1 MVAFVVTF
9 ICVIIKAVAVEK
21 EVGAQSKPV
30 SKQFVVMSALVA
42 VKIQQEPVRGSSR
55 NE

>member
-1 MVAFVVTF
+1 MVIFILTF
-9 ICVIIKAVAVEK
+9 SSVISKARAVEK
-21 EVGAQSKPV
+21 EAGAQSKPV

-42 VKIQQEPVRGSSR
+42 VKTQHEPISSL

>member
-1 MVAFVVTF
+1 MVTSMVTF
-9 ICVIIKAVAVEK
+9 IRVIIKAVAVEK
-21 EVGAQSKPV
+21 EAGAQSKPV

-42 VKIQQEPVRGSSR
+42 VKIQQEPVRGSSQ